1 MNEYLIGIQIR
12 YINDINTLKQML
24 MDLAAKTDKLERD
37 VNFFINENV
46 RLQQEYKKLQNQHE
60 LVCKACI
67 NSLQKK

>member
-37 VNFFINENV
+37 VNFFINLNV
-46 RLQQEYKKLQNQHE
+46 KLQQDYKNYKSSMNLFVKL
-60 LVCKACI
+60 I
-67 NSLQKK
+67 

>member
-37 VNFFINENV
+37 VNFFINLNV
-46 RLQQEYKKLQNQHE
+46 KLQQDYKKLQKQHE
-60 LVCKACI
+60 LVCKAYI